1 VKKKNSGGII
11 GAAAS
16 SSGSGAPSIGA
27 AYIPVHHGAS
37 GHSPI
42 MNITMNQVT
51 VNHFN
56 TTKKN
61 FPTIKKITDAQKKY
75 VSPYSIKSM
84 NK

>member
-1 VKKKNSGGII
+1 M
-11 GAAAS
+11 GAGQNVAPQIVPSSNYPIQAAHYVQ
-16 SSGSGAPSIGA
+16 A
-27 AYIPVHHGAS
+27 

-61 FPTIKKITDAQKKY
+61 FPTIKKITD
-75 VSPYSIKSM
+75 
-84 NK
+84 N

>member
-1 VKKKNSGGII
+1 M
-11 GAAAS
+11 GAN
-16 SSGSGAPSIGA
+16 SGAPSLGQS
-27 AYIPVHHGAS
+27 YLSGHHSG

-61 FPTIKKITDAQKKY
+61 FPTIKKITDH
-75 VSPYSIKSM
+75 
-84 NK
+84 

>member
-1 VKKKNSGGII
+1 
-11 GAAAS
+11 
-16 SSGSGAPSIGA
+16 
-27 AYIPVHHGAS
+27 
-37 GHSPI
+37 

-61 FPTIKKITDAQKKY
+61 FPTIKKITNDHNKSKY
-75 VSPYSIKSM
+75 VSPYSIKSV

>member
-1 VKKKNSGGII
+1 M
-11 GAAAS
+11 
-16 SSGSGAPSIGA
+16 GAPYFVGNQG
-27 AYIPVHHGAS
+27 HGS
-37 GHSPI
+37 HSPI

-61 FPTIKKITDAQKKY
+61 FPTIKKIIDPKQKY
-75 VSPYSIKSM
+75 ISPYSFKS

>member
-1 VKKKNSGGII
+1 MGGGI
-11 GAAAS
+11 AS
-16 SSGSGAPSIGA
+16 PSLGQQYFAGHQGHGS
-27 AYIPVHHGAS
+27 
-37 GHSPI
+37 HSPI

-61 FPTIKKITDAQKKY
+61 FPTIKKINDPNNKAKQY
-75 VSPYSIKSM
+75 VSPYSLKSI

>member
-1 VKKKNSGGII
+1 MGVNQG
-11 GAAAS
+11 
-16 SSGSGAPSIGA
+16 GAPNIGH
-27 AYIPVHHGAS
+27 PQFSGHPGHG

-61 FPTIKKITDAQKKY
+61 FPTIKKITDNQKKY

-84 NK
+84 TNK

>member
-1 VKKKNSGGII
+1 MI
-11 GAAAS
+11 GVGS
-16 SSGSGAPSIGA
+16 SNQAPQIGQP
-27 AYIPVHHGAS
+27 YFPGHHS
-37 GHSPI
+37 GHGSNSPI

-61 FPTIKKITDAQKKY
+61 FPVIKKITDHQKKY
-75 VSPYSIKSM
+75 ISPYSIKSI